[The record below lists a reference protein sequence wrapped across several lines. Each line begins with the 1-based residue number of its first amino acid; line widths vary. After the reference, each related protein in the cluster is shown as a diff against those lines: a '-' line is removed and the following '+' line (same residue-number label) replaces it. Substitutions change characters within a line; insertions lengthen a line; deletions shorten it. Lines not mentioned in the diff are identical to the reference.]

1 MFPVYLKS
9 GLHPVSVLS
18 GGWLLVLEAD
28 PLLLLPRDGPGD
40 VPDPGAGAG
49 EQSHLPSS
57 HSAGATQTRLG
68 LI

>member
-18 GGWLLVLEAD
+18 GGWLLVLEAG
-28 PLLLLPRDGPGD
+28 PLLPRDGPGD
-40 VPDPGAGAG
+40 VPHPGAGAG
-49 EQSHLPSS
+49 VQSHLPSS
-57 HSAGATQTRLG
+57 HSAGTTQTRLG